1 MKTGSKLVKT
11 FSHTDLDGVGSALLL
26 KAILKTINSFKEAT
40 FLPNSYCETG
50 KYGTIDKEI
59 LDFIDNNPYE
69 VTHIFITD
77 LCPSLSTL
85 EKLNKYCEEK
95 GIEWT
100 IYDHHKTALEA
111 NDIYPSNSNIV
122 VIDEDTGYKHSGTSL
137 IFKELCGVMPHQAFN
152 ISSKEKLARFADIVR
167 CYDCWDWATNP
178 HAEYKTRAND
188 FNNMFYLFSYDER
201 KDLVLKVLINGVPF
215 LDNYS
220 EIINALNRK
229 EQEYIDSKCKS
240 AKYDFLDG
248 YTYAYVF
255 AEQYKST
262 LGNQLAKL
270 VDPETQEPVDFG
282 MVIDG
287 NKLSLRAVKD
297 HVDVSA
303 IANKFFGGGGHQ
315 KAAGG
320 RIPEVLMYCT
330 NPDHKEGSMEPEEM
344 FSDQLF
350 LKIN

>member
-1 MKTGSKLVKT
+1 METGVKLVKT

-26 KAILKTINSFKEAT
+26 KAILKTITPFKNAT

-59 LDFIDNNPYE
+59 LDFIKTNPYE

-77 LCPSLSTL
+77 LCPSLEVL
-85 EKLNKYCEEK
+85 DDLNNYCIENN
-95 GIEWT
+95 IEWT
-100 IYDHHKTALEA
+100 IYDHHKTALTA
-111 NDIYPSNSNIV
+111 NNLYPNNANIV
-122 VIDEDTGYKHSGTSL
+122 VVDEETGFKHSGTSL
-137 IFKELCGVMPHQAFN
+137 IFKKLYGLMPHQAFN
-152 ISSKEKLARFADIVR
+152 ISGKGLLAKFADIIR

-178 HAEYKTRAND
+178 EAMFKEKAND
-188 FNNMFYLFSYDER
+188 FNNLFYFFNFEER
-201 KDLVLKVLINGVPF
+201 TGLVQKVLISGVCY
-215 LDNYS
+215 LDNYD
-220 EIINALNRK
+220 EIVNALNHK
-229 EQEYIDSKCKS
+229 EEEYINHKCKA
-240 AKYDFLDG
+240 AKYDVLDG
-248 YTYAYVF
+248 YVYSYTF

-262 LGNQLAKL
+262 LGNELAKL
-270 VDPETQEPVDFG
+270 VHPDTNEPVDFG

-297 HVDVSA
+297 DIDVSA

-320 RIPEVLMYCT
+320 RMAEVLMYCV
-330 NPDHKEGSMEPEEM
+330 NPEYQKGSSEPNEM
-344 FSDQLF
+344 FSDQLL